1 MKPIAWQTEMKTG
14 AIFMGDLIKQGDFIK
29 QDINFLEN
37 PIWFQDELLAN
48 KNENGYVW
56 KDVSKGYIY
65 RAGYKPTVKQDNIF
79 LTYLLLK
86 SQQNGW
92 VDKLETTRFEI
103 LRGCNLTPSKDKYKR
118 LEDSLKRWEHVKIE
132 FKGTF
137 YDAKAYETL
146 HFGIIDSWGID
157 ENNKKLYIRFSPEW
171 LLCIKSS
178 NFFKMIEFN
187 TLKILK
193 TPLVIRLYEILVKS
207 FQGRSE
213 WQINAL
219 KLAQKIPLNRKYAS
233 EIRIKVEPAI
243 QRINVQTSLKVT
255 METVKKERGNL
266 LFIFRKESKSE
277 SNGVDFVELNQ
288 NEVNQ
293 DKAKNI
299 SANITKYESDIEV
312 KLRQIKVS
320 KKQIDEIIKKY
331 PIDRILRNFE
341 LTQKNLLNGDIR
353 NSAAFF
359 IAATKDD
366 YAKVKTVDP
375 KISELIR
382 EATGCWK
389 KHKGGCGAIWSDY
402 QNDKSR
408 ACYFCLKFK
417 NQRDTVEH

>member
-1 MKPIAWQTEMKTG
+1 MS
-14 AIFMGDLIKQGDFIK
+14 DLIK

-37 PIWFQDELLAN
+37 PIWFQDEMLAN
-48 KNENGYVW
+48 QNENGYVW
-56 KDVSKGYIY
+56 KDVKDDDKGYVY
-65 RAGYKPTVKQDNIF
+65 RAGYKPTVKQDNMF
-79 LTYLLLK
+79 LTFLLLK

-92 VDKLETTRFEI
+92 VDKLEISRFEI
-103 LRGCNLTPSKDKYKR
+103 LKACNITPSKGKYKR

-171 LLCIKSS
+171 LLCIKNS

-187 TLKILK
+187 TLKTLK

-243 QRINVQTSLKVT
+243 QRINVQTSLKVS

-266 LFIFRKESKSE
+266 VFIFRKESKLKNHNKPISE
-277 SNGVDFVELNQ
+277 SNDVESNDVDFIELNQ
-288 NEVNQ
+288 NKSNQ
-293 DKAKNI
+293 NESKFVSID
-299 SANITKYESDIEV
+299 TKKPESDIAL

-320 KKQIDEIIKKY
+320 KKQIEEIIKKY
-331 PIDRILRNFE
+331 PTDQVLRNLE
-341 LTQKNLLNGDIR
+341 LTQNKVLNGEIR
-353 NSAAFF
+353 NLPAFF
-359 IAATKDD
+359 IAATKND
-366 YAKVKTVDP
+366 YAKFNKTVDP
-375 KISELIR
+375 KISELIQ
-382 EATGCWK
+382 EAAGCWK

-408 ACYFCLKFK
+408 ACHFCLKFK
-417 NQRDTVEH
+417 NQKMNE